1 MRLAGFNRMLA
12 MVALVGAMAAGPVTT
27 YAQQPPTPAQEG
39 FVPADQLPPDDQLP
53 AAPLLITA
61 YAIAWVAVL
70 GYLWSIWRR
79 LGKVERE
86 LAEVGRRLEAG
97 GRR

>member
-1 MRLAGFNRMLA
+1 MTFGRWKRILAA
-12 MVALVGAMAAGPVTT
+12 VALVLMSVTVPCH
-27 YAQQPPTPAQEG
+27 AQQPKTPAQEG
-39 FVPADQLPPDDQLP
+39 FVPVDQLPPDDQLP
-53 AAPLLITA
+53 AAPLLIAA

-79 LGKVERE
+79 LAKVERE
-86 LAEVGRRLEAG
+86 LADVSRRVEAG